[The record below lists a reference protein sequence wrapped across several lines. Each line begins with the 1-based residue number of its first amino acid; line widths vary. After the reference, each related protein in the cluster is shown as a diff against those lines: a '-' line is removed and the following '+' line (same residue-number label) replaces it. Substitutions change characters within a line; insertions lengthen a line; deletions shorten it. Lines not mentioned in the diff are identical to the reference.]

1 MAYANLQAM
10 FKLAQRPS
18 HTISDRQGDELELKS
33 PAKDALLVVKD
44 CNDCHASLEEK
55 AAKLLVESCNNI
67 VLDVKSTL
75 ISGVLEILSCKKVVV
90 NLLEGGQVR
99 TEQKEL
105 SRFLYFALGNGVG
118 VLFCGGIYI
127 IKK

>member
-18 HTISDRQGDELELKS
+18 HTISNRQGDEFELKS
-33 PAKDALLVVKD
+33 PAKDALLIVKD
-44 CNDCHASLEEK
+44 CTDCHASLEEK
-55 AAKLLVESCNNI
+55 AAKLLVESCNNM

-99 TEQKEL
+99 SEQKDKAVSCL
-105 SRFLYFALGNGVG
+105 SH
-118 VLFCGGIYI
+118 
-127 IKK
+127 

>member
-18 HTISDRQGDELELKS
+18 HTISNRQGDEFLLKS
-33 PAKDALLVVKD
+33 PAKDALLIVKG
-44 CNDCHASLEEK
+44 CTDCHASLEEK
-55 AAKLLVESCNNI
+55 AAKLLVESCNNM

-90 NLLEGGQVR
+90 NLLEGGQV
-99 TEQKEL
+99 
-105 SRFLYFALGNGVG
+105 SGFISFALSNGVRG
-118 VLFCGGIYI
+118 FPVTSPR
-127 IKK
+127 